1 MSGKYGKLFGKIY
14 LWKYMVKLFTHD
26 RKNTLVGYSCVKVL
40 TNSYCRF
47 FCYYAAAMMLAPI
60 YIFPEKANRACKSKV
75 NISQY
80 RINAK
85 DDWFYSSKSGPK
97 MKDPQVIFCV
107 NTCICCHFISL
118 VGRKYLFQVVRNLD
132 ESFTEM
138 LKWKEEVAALIC
150 HRRVSTGNFS

>member
-1 MSGKYGKLFGKIY
+1 
-14 LWKYMVKLFTHD
+14 
-26 RKNTLVGYSCVKVL
+26 
-40 TNSYCRF
+40 
-47 FCYYAAAMMLAPI
+47 MMLAPI
-60 YIFPEKANRACKSKV
+60 YIFPEQANRACKSKV

-132 ESFTEM
+132 ESFREM
-138 LKWKEEVAALIC
+138 LKWKEEDALIC
-150 HRRVSTGNFS
+150 HRRVSTSKFSFKNCSASDVRESWLILSLISKIFHWFCISQNNGTTAWK